1 VPGAAMIPEPGAG
14 THLRLSYGFLDPDK
28 LAEGTRRLGRAI
40 RSVGEQPRVSGSLP
54 IA

>member
-1 VPGAAMIPEPGAG
+1 MIPEPGAG
-14 THLRLSYGFLDPDK
+14 THLRLSYGFLGPDK

-40 RSVGEQPRVSGSLP
+40 RSVGEQPRVSAALP